1 MLCIL
6 GAVGNK
12 VVVSTA
18 ALSETFHFDTLLAAD
33 HRSCDRRETKVGV
46 AVMSNEGKNAEIKCD
61 GRLWAKF
68 SPPCLLAFANKTKCS
83 FVL

>member
-1 MLCIL
+1 MGSLSTDEQVQRKDFSTLIL
-6 GAVGNK
+6 QNLLK
-12 VVVSTA
+12 I
-18 ALSETFHFDTLLAAD
+18 ETVKI
-33 HRSCDRRETKVGV
+33 CRRETKVGV

-68 SPPCLLAFANKTKCS
+68 SPPCLLVFANKTKCG